1 MVDIHTYLTH
11 DKTIKAK
18 DNVLIKQIT
27 IIMTNESKICL
38 KNGELIS
45 SNDVI
50 LQKMSTQGKKT

>member
-1 MVDIHTYLTH
+1 
-11 DKTIKAK
+11 
-18 DNVLIKQIT
+18 
-27 IIMTNESKICL
+27 MTNESKICL